1 MLAGCELRAKEISI
15 LRAVLLVLVE
25 QEEDLVWYFTF
36 YLDAPA
42 NQDDAC
48 KSRKLSIYER
58 GNPLPIIRQIYEQQF
73 TFSRNPT
80 SKRVTRSVF
89 HLSHLS
95 YSFPNGMK
103 IISSSP

>member
-1 MLAGCELRAKEISI
+1 M
-15 LRAVLLVLVE
+15 LVE

-58 GNPLPIIRQIYEQQF
+58 GNRVYQSFGKFTNNNLLSLGIQRANELRDRCFIFLIYLIPFRME
-73 TFSRNPT
+73 
-80 SKRVTRSVF
+80 
-89 HLSHLS
+89 
-95 YSFPNGMK
+95 
-103 IISSSP
+103 